1 MQKQNK
7 ALQISNIILGILS
20 IAVFIYDGF
29 LFASVR
35 PKMESWTALTPREG
49 QLLLLM
55 GFGMIV
61 ILLFFAL
68 SVLQVLRTIRFSEK
82 FPIGL
87 VFLFV
92 IGVVAALF
100 VLSDVVLLMDISK
113 QYDAGFLQPEWN
125 LVYPIMIGQMGVALL
140 FLVLHIAG
148 AFTRR
153 GQREIVQDSNIFLIV
168 QVVGLICGGMGFA
181 VSLLGFFFRE
191 GWNPL
196 IHTII
201 GSAVLLSPYLLVIGY
216 WLVVKLTER
225 SRKFY
230 DEKQTQDVGRS
241 AFLTLLV
248 SAVLMVVLFISQYNN
263 LGGVIRYLWLPLYL
277 FGVIF
282 LFSTCNLYFSSKL

>member
-7 ALQISNIILGILS
+7 ALRISNIILGILS

-35 PKMESWTALTPREG
+35 PKMESWTTLTPREG

-248 SAVLMVVLFISQYNN
+248 SAVLMVVLFISQYND

-282 LFSTCNLYFSSKL
+282 LFSACNLYFSSKV